1 MGFKIKIQNVVAS
14 ASLGVKINL
23 NKIMSHID
31 NTEYEPEQFPGL
43 VLRLN
48 QPKSATLVFTSGK
61 LVCTGTKSPK
71 EAKRAI
77 GRVVSKIRKLGIK
90 VPPKYKVKLENIVAS
105 AKLDLKINLDL
116 IAFSK
121 ENTEYEPNQ
130 FPGLVYKM
138 SDPKVTFL
146 IFGSGSIVCTGGKTV
161 ADVRRAVE
169 KLYNDLKKAK

>member
-14 ASLGVKINL
+14 ASLGVEINL
-23 NKIMSHID
+23 NKITSHID

-48 QPKSATLVFTSGK
+48 KPKSATLVFTSGK

-71 EAKRAI
+71 EAKMAI
-77 GRVVSKIRKLGIK
+77 AKVVSKIRKIGIK
-90 VPPKYKVKLENIVAS
+90 IPSKYKVKLENIVAS

-138 SDPKVTFL
+138 SDPKLTFL

-161 ADVRRAVE
+161 ADVRRAIK